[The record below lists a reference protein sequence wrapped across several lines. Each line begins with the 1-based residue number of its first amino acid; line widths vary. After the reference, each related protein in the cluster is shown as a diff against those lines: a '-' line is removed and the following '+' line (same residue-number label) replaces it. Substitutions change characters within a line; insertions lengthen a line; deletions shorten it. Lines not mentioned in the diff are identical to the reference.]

1 MLANVAEKV
10 APVQETVRN
19 MASIPPAVADAVQD
33 GIRTVKRS
41 IRHGRDVA
49 EDAIDETQRQIKRRP
64 FQAICASFLV
74 GAATGGLTVWA
85 LFRRR

>member
-10 APVQETVRN
+10 APVQDAVRN
-19 MASIPPAVADAVQD
+19 MASFRPDVADAVKD
-33 GIRTVKRS
+33 GVRSVRRT

-64 FQAICASFLV
+64 FQAIGIAFL
-74 GAATGGLTVWA
+74 GGMITGGITAWA
-85 LFRRR
+85 LSHRR